1 MPDLY
6 DAPAARLGLL
16 LKNRGLSCATAES
29 CTGGLIGATLT
40 DIPGSSEWYRGGV
53 ISYANEAKTR
63 LLGVSGAMLATR
75 GAVSE
80 EVALAM
86 AQGACGVLCADVALA
101 STALPGLAAAVPPSL
116 WARYG
121 WAGHGTAALG
131 PEFSIFPEIAPPSA
145 RRPWSGHSG
154 AACLARRPGLDFVRS
169 ETPFRR
175 SRHVRSPP
183 LCVRRAAHS
192 RQPRRCRAGSR
203 PTGSDSGSFRPSA
216 SGGRSGRGL
225 LPLRGRDLP
234 PHRQS
239 CRHGHGQE
247 RTCGQKNRGDAQL
260 HRNPGLLHP
269 PC

>member
-1 MPDLY
+1 MPMPDLY

-101 STALPGLAAAVPPSL
+101 STGIAGPGGGSTAKPVGTVWL
-116 WARYG
+116 G
-121 WAGHGTAALG
+121 WAWHGGARARVFH
-131 PEFSIFPEIAPPSA
+131 FS
-145 RRPWSGHSG
+145 G
-154 AACLARRPGLDFVRS
+154 D
-169 ETPFRR
+169 
-175 SRHVRSPP
+175 
-183 LCVRRAAHS
+183 RAAI
-192 RQPRRCRAGSR
+192 RAQAVEAAILGLR
-203 PTGSDSGSFRPSA
+203 ALLAD
-216 SGGRSGRGL
+216 RG
-225 LPLRGRDLP
+225 
-234 PHRQS
+234 
-239 CRHGHGQE
+239 
-247 RTCGQKNRGDAQL
+247 
-260 HRNPGLLHP
+260 
-269 PC
+269 

>member
-101 STALPGLAAAVPPSL
+101 STGIAGPGGGSTAKPVGTVWLGWVEAAIL
-116 WARYG
+116 
-121 WAGHGTAALG
+121 
-131 PEFSIFPEIAPPSA
+131 
-145 RRPWSGHSG
+145 
-154 AACLARRPGLDFVRS
+154 
-169 ETPFRR
+169 
-175 SRHVRSPP
+175 
-183 LCVRRAAHS
+183 
-192 RQPRRCRAGSR
+192 
-203 PTGSDSGSFRPSA
+203 
-216 SGGRSGRGL
+216 GL
-225 LPLRGRDLP
+225 LALLADRG
-234 PHRQS
+234 
-239 CRHGHGQE
+239 
-247 RTCGQKNRGDAQL
+247 
-260 HRNPGLLHP
+260 
-269 PC
+269 

>member
-101 STALPGLAAAVPPSL
+101 STALPACGGVPPSL

-145 RRPWSGHSG
+145 RRPWKRPFWGCLPCSPTG
-154 AACLARRPGLDFVRS
+154 ARFR
-169 ETPFRR
+169 PFRNAFPQE
-175 SRHVRSPP
+175 PP
-183 LCVRRAAHS
+183 CQKPPRAYDA
-192 RQPRRCRAGSR
+192 PA
-203 PTGSDSGSFRPSA
+203 PFPSA
-216 SGGRSGRGL
+216 A
-225 LPLRGRDLP
+225 
-234 PHRQS
+234 
-239 CRHGHGQE
+239 
-247 RTCGQKNRGDAQL
+247 TM
-260 HRNPGLLHP
+260 
-269 PC
+269 PCWLSADRF

>member
-101 STALPGLAAAVPPSL
+101 STGI
-116 WARYG
+116 ARAWRRQYRQ
-121 WAGHGTAALG
+121 ACGHGMAGLG
-131 PEFSIFPEIAPPSA
+131 MA
-145 RRPWSGHSG
+145 RRRSGQSFPFFRRSRRHPRAGRGSGHSG

-183 LCVRRAAHS
+183 LRV
-192 RQPRRCRAGSR
+192 
-203 PTGSDSGSFRPSA
+203 
-216 SGGRSGRGL
+216 
-225 LPLRGRDLP
+225 
-234 PHRQS
+234 
-239 CRHGHGQE
+239 
-247 RTCGQKNRGDAQL
+247 
-260 HRNPGLLHP
+260 
-269 PC
+269 